1 MKHIQVTPMNRQ
13 TFQAKNN
20 EVPQNWH
27 TVDATDQ
34 VLGRLS
40 TKLAMV
46 LMGKHKPEYTPHH
59 DVGDFVVVTNVEK
72 LVLTGAKLDQKFYH
86 RFSGHPSGLKQ
97 YSYRWMMEHRP
108 ELLLQESVRRMLPKN
123 KLATAML
130 KKLKVYRGSEHPH
143 QAQQPT
149 PMDV

>member
-1 MKHIQVTPMNRQ
+1 MKHIQVTQMNRQ

-27 TVDATDQ
+27 AVDATDQ

-40 TKLAMV
+40 TKLAMI

-59 DVGDFVVVTNVEK
+59 DVGDFIVVTNVEK
-72 LVLTGAKLDQKFYH
+72 LVLTGNKLDQKFH
-86 RFSGHPSGLKQ
+86 TRFTGHPSGLKQ

-123 KLATAML
+123 KLASVML

-149 PMDV
+149 PLEV

>member
-1 MKHIQVTPMNRQ
+1 MNRQ

-20 EVPQNWH
+20 EVPQLWH

-40 TKLAMV
+40 TKLAMI

-72 LVLTGAKLDQKFYH
+72 LVLTGAKLDQKFHH
-86 RFSGHPSGLKQ
+86 RFTGHPSGLKQ

-123 KLATAML
+123 KLASVML

-149 PMDV
+149 PLEV

>member
-1 MKHIQVTPMNRQ
+1 GSLLNPRPATGCAPTKHIQVTPMNRQ

-20 EVPQNWH
+20 EVPQKWH

-40 TKLAMV
+40 TKLAMI

-72 LVLTGAKLDQKFYH
+72 LVLTGAKLDQKFH
-86 RFSGHPSGLKQ
+86 TRFTGHPSGLKQ
-97 YSYRWMMEHRP
+97 YSYRWMM
-108 ELLLQESVRRMLPKN
+108 
-123 KLATAML
+123 
-130 KKLKVYRGSEHPH
+130 
-143 QAQQPT
+143 
-149 PMDV
+149 